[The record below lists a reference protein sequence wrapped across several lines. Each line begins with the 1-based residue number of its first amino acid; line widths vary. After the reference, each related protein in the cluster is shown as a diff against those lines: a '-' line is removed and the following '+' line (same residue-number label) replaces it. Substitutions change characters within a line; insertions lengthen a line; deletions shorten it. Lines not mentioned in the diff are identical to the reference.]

1 MGEFC
6 YTYCRF
12 SDDLRYKA
20 FDLNA
25 GCAVGRLIHCTI
37 IQDSAENRAKLQE
50 LADLNS
56 EDGLQIQLR
65 TDSGKVVFTTSL
77 N

>member
-6 YTYCRF
+6 YTY
-12 SDDLRYKA
+12 
-20 FDLNA
+20 
-25 GCAVGRLIHCTI
+25 
-37 IQDSAENRAKLQE
+37 IQDSEENRIKLQE

-56 EDGLQIQLR
+56 EDGMQIQLR